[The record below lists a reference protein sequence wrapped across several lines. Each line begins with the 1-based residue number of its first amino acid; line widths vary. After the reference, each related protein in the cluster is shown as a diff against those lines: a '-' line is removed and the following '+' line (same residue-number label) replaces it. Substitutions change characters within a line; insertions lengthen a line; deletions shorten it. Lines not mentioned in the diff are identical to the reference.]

1 MKKMMAYIKL
11 VEASSLKEKNSLHID
26 GEERE
31 EGCMTLNYGEMK
43 ASTEMRVTGLN
54 QRTETYWV
62 GPMPINQ

>member
-43 ASTEMRVTGLN
+43 ASTEMRV
-54 QRTETYWV
+54 
-62 GPMPINQ
+62 